1 MKALLMPIAALAL
14 CATSLSAVAKD
25 EVMVGVLKD
34 RKDKQVTVVLRGGT
48 ELTGKV
54 GNVGNNTLRLTELSG
69 KEYFDAVVDLDDV
82 SAVIFRSKDA
92 K

>member
-1 MKALLMPIAALAL
+1 MKALRMPFAALVL
-14 CATSLSAVAKD
+14 CATSLGAVAKD

-34 RKDKQVTVVLRGGT
+34 RKDKPVTVVLRSGT

-54 GNVGNNTLRLTELSG
+54 ANVGNNTLRLNELSG

-82 SAVIFRSKDA
+82 SAVIFRSKKD
-92 K
+92 